1 MTSSIQRTLRASILG
16 ASIVSIAALGLGAPA
31 LAQSADAGAP
41 RSVAVRYADL
51 DLASRA
57 GAAEVFAR
65 IRSAARAVCGEA
77 DIRLLE
83 RQAQAARC
91 RSETTASAV
100 EALHAPL
107 VASMAGQGDIGVI
120 LAAR

>member
-1 MTSSIQRTLRASILG
+1 MTTSVQRALRASILG
-16 ASIVSIAALGLGAPA
+16 ASIVSIAALGVGAPV
-31 LAQSADAGAP
+31 LAQPADPGAP

-51 DLASRA
+51 DLATRA
-57 GAAEVFAR
+57 GAAVAFAR
-65 IRSAARAVCGEA
+65 IRGAARAVCGDP
-77 DIRLLE
+77 DIRLLD
-83 RQAQAARC
+83 RQAQMARC
-91 RSETTASAV
+91 RSETTARAV